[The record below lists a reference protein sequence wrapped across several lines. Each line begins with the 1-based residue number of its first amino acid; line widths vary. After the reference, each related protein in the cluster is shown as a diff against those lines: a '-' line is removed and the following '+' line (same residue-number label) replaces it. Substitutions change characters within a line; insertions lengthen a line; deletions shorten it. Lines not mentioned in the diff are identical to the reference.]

1 MPERAE
7 GAGLD
12 STNVGDARAQ
22 QETARR
28 AVRMAGLGVLGL
40 VIAGLLA
47 IPRAGS
53 SRFVAYS
60 LFFEQFA
67 RIEMWPLLLVAAFTV
82 VLVVAASRSAD
93 VESHELPVWTYRPWI
108 IALLAIGVVAV
119 TYAGVVLIFH
129 RYLLADDEYSA
140 WFQALA
146 FSRGQRSPT
155 VPADWCHWIGALTP
169 TSVYSDSSCSWR
181 LSYLPLHSMLQA
193 PFIALGV
200 DRLGV
205 PLTAGASVWLVASI
219 ARKLWPSRPTRAYV
233 AALTLA
239 TSTQVLIMSMT
250 MYSMPTHLL
259 FTLMWLWLYVDDR
272 RWANALL
279 PWVGVLAIGV
289 HSPFPHILFIPPFL
303 LRYLRNRRFVFLGYV
318 GVVYAAGLMYWYG
331 FLQHIA
337 QGSSTAIATVGQTAS
352 VATGVFQMPTA
363 LHGFTTALH
372 LALVPSWN
380 APVAIVLVLS
390 AMLAWPRLDKF
401 SRDAALSVIVMVVA
415 RGLML
420 TPQGEGWG
428 YRYIYDGLADIA
440 LLSAVGAEILA
451 LAIGGRRAV
460 GLVLASFVAAIA
472 VQLPLRAWGV
482 DSVISPFRQGYEW
495 MSALPYDVVVYPTQN
510 VQWGRQLV
518 RNDPYLRNRPKIMSR
533 SEMGRNDVALL
544 LADSTKRVKVLT
556 TEELKAHGFP
566 AGDYYLGGFRIKP
579 Y

>member
-1 MPERAE
+1 MLERGESAP
-7 GAGLD
+7 LD
-12 STNVGDARAQ
+12 STTVENARAE

-40 VIAGLLA
+40 VTAGLLA

-53 SRFVAYS
+53 ARYVAYS

-67 RIEMWPLLLVAAFTV
+67 RIEMWPLLLVAVFTAAMI
-82 VLVVAASRSAD
+82 VAASRARDAKSY
-93 VESHELPVWTYRPWI
+93 ELPVCTYRPWI
-108 IALLAIGVVAV
+108 IAALSVGVVVV
-119 TYAGVVLIFH
+119 TYAGIVLIFH

-146 FSRGQRSPT
+146 FSRGQRSPV

-169 TSVYSDSSCSWR
+169 TSIYSDSTCSWR

-219 ARKLWPSRPTRAYV
+219 ARKLWPERPTRAYI
-233 AALTLA
+233 AAFTLA

-250 MYSMPTHLL
+250 MFSMPTHLL
-259 FTLMWLWLYVDDR
+259 FTLLWVWLYVDDR

-289 HSPFPHILFIPPFL
+289 HSPFPHLLFIPPFL
-303 LRYLRNRRFVFLGYV
+303 LRYLRDKRFVLLGYL
-318 GVVYAAGLMYWYG
+318 GAVYAAGLMYWFG

-337 QGSSTAIATVGQTAS
+337 QGSATSIASVSQTAS
-352 VATGVFQMPTA
+352 VATGVFSMPTA

-380 APVAIVLVLS
+380 APVVIVLVLA

-401 SRDAALSVIVMVVA
+401 SRDAAFSLILMVVA
-415 RGLML
+415 RGFMV

-428 YRYIYDGLADIA
+428 YRYIYDGLADVA
-440 LLSAVGAEILA
+440 LLSAVGAEVLA
-451 LAIGGRRAV
+451 RAIGGRRAM
-460 GLVLASFVAAIA
+460 GLVLASFLAAVV

-482 DSVISPFRQGYEW
+482 NSVISPFRQGYEW
-495 MSALPYDVVVYPTQN
+495 MSTLPYDAVVYPTQN

-518 RNDPYLRNRPKIMSR
+518 RNDPYLRNRPKILSR
-533 SEMGRNDVALL
+533 SEMGRNDLALL
-544 LADSTKRVKVLT
+544 LADSTKHVKVLT
-556 TEELKAHGFP
+556 TGELKAHGFP
-566 AGDYYLGGFRIKP
+566 AGDYYLGGFRLQP